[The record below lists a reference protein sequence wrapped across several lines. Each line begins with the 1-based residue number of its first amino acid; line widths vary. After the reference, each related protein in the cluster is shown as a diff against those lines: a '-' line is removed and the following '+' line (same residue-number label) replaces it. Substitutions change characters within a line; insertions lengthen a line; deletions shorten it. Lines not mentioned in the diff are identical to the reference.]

1 MTKWVRTLIIANVV
15 VFFVQM
21 TAPEVT
27 NAFSFVPMFAFYR
40 PWTIVTYMFL
50 HGGITHILFNMLAL
64 YFFGPDVE
72 VRLGSSRF
80 ITLYMLS
87 GISGALLSF
96 LFAYRAGVIGAS
108 GAIFGVTLAYATF
121 WPRNRILIWGIIPV
135 EARILVVA
143 YAVYSL
149 WAGITGSG
157 GDTAVFAHLG
167 GFGGAFL
174 YLRWLETTKGA
185 RKFRA
190 AVQPKVADRALAN
203 WKRVDPKSV
212 HEVNRDELNRVLDKV
227 GRSGLASL
235 TPEERR
241 FLMSFVPPDDRPP
254 MVS

>member
-1 MTKWVRTLIIANVV
+1 MTQWVRTLIIANVV
-15 VFFVQM
+15 VFFVQA
-21 TAPEVT
+21 TVPGIT
-27 NAFSFVPMFAFYR
+27 GAFAFVPMLALYR
-40 PWTIVTYMFL
+40 PWTILTYMFL
-50 HGGITHILFNMLAL
+50 HGGFQHILFNMLAL

-72 VRLGSSRF
+72 TRLGSKRF
-80 ITLYMLS
+80 ITLYTLS

-135 EARILVVA
+135 EARVLVII

-149 WAGITGSG
+149 WAGLSGRG

-167 GFGGAFL
+167 GFAGAFL
-174 YLRWLETTKGA
+174 YLRWIETTQGA

-190 AVQPKVADRALAN
+190 AVQPKVADRALTN
-203 WKRVDPKSV
+203 WKRVDPKNV

-235 TPEERR
+235 TAEEKR